1 MLMKSPLYHM
11 LTSFYSITI
20 TASEILVFEAITD
33 GNFPVHCEMV
43 TFVDTIKTFVGS
55 CNGLVMEKQL
65 SLTFECLIADD
76 ASNKCYAF
84 FDRIKMEQVI
94 RNIITNASKFTPS
107 GGQIMVQLSREE
119 KIIPSRASG
128 SSATVAPMSDGIVS
142 KTGSH
147 ASATVT
153 PMSDGIVSKTGSHA
167 SATVALMSDGIV
179 SKTGSHAST
188 TVAPMS
194 DGMSKTGSD
203 ASTTITPMSD
213 GISKMGTLV
222 IRITDTGV
230 GIDPKNIQKLFGQFV
245 QFDANNLQGTFRIVL
260 DSPQPPTPSIS
271 ISYPHAHT
279 HIHSRTRSLTHR
291 HTHTHTHIDT
301 HT

>member
-147 ASATVT
+147 ASATV
-153 PMSDGIVSKTGSHA
+153 
-167 SATVALMSDGIV
+167 ALMSDGIV

>member
-147 ASATVT
+147 AS
-153 PMSDGIVSKTGSHA
+153 
-167 SATVALMSDGIV
+167 
-179 SKTGSHAST
+179 T